1 MTATALLTFE
11 DVHITRGGQ
20 PALSVDELDICRGE
34 TLAVIGPNGA
44 GKSTL
49 LLTAAGL
56 LAPSAGSLTKDGQV
70 VYAGDLLAYR
80 RKVALV
86 LQDPLLLDQTVF
98 CNVASGLRFRGLPR
112 KEIQR
117 RVTLWLERL
126 GIAHLSKR
134 SAHSLSGGEAQRT
147 SLARALALEP
157 DLLLLDE
164 PFSALDAPTRMRLLE
179 DFRSLV
185 KENPVTALLVTHD
198 LNEALQLGDRV
209 AVLLEGRLRQ
219 TGAPAEVFNAPNAE
233 DVAAF
238 VGVDTV
244 ISAQV
249 TASDAGM
256 LTLRAGAYDLQAV
269 GEVPTGR
276 EVLLCLRPEDITLW
290 SNGDVPASSARN
302 RMQGVV
308 TRTAVQ
314 GALVRVT
321 VDCGFP
327 VVSLITRSSWM
338 EMALHG
344 GSRVSASFK
353 ASAGHILSR

>member
-1 MTATALLTFE
+1 MSAPALLTFE

-20 PALSVDELDICRGE
+20 PVLDVADLEIRKGE

-56 LAPSAGSLTKDGQV
+56 LAPESGSLTMGGKA

-86 LQDPLLLDQTVF
+86 LQDPLLLDTTVF
-98 CNVASGLRFRGLPR
+98 DNVAAGLRFRGVPR
-112 KEIQR
+112 KEITP
-117 RVTLWLERL
+117 RVALWMERL
-126 GIAHLSKR
+126 GIDHLAKR

-164 PFSALDAPTRMRLLE
+164 PFSALDAPTRMHLLE

-219 TGAPAEVFNAPNAE
+219 TGTPAEVFNAPNAE

-244 ISAQV
+244 IPAQV
-249 TASDAGM
+249 AAAAGGM
-256 LTLRAGAYDLQAV
+256 LTLRAGVYDLQAV
-269 GEVPTGR
+269 GEAAVGR

-290 SNGDVPASSARN
+290 IDGIVPASSARN

-314 GALVRVT
+314 GALVRVS

-338 EMALHG
+338 EMDLHE

-353 ASAGHILSR
+353 ASAGHILCR